1 MEQQNANTSPRKGKQ
16 LNRDER
22 IQIEVLLKR
31 GSSPKQIASLLGRH
45 VRTIEREVGRG
56 SVEHLHSDLTRSAV
70 YSSDRGEAVHR
81 LNATAK
87 GPPLKLGRHYQTAE
101 FIRFYIVEKRFS
113 PDVVA
118 GLMKQQAMACTLCTK
133 TIYSYIEDGWI
144 AGVTNESLWEKR
156 KRRRKTHKRLFR
168 RAKRAASAGRGI
180 ADRPSAVS
188 ARAEFGH
195 WEIDL
200 IVSGKDTGP
209 GALMTLVERKTRK
222 VIVRKLKDRTQQSVT
237 QALNGI
243 ERSMGK
249 EAFRTFFKSIS
260 ADNGSEFLHAEA
272 LETSALGGHRRTRL
286 YYAHP
291 YASWERGS
299 NENTNRIIRRFLP
312 KGISLSR
319 VTRPALEQIEDWI
332 NTCPRRI
339 LGFKTA
345 EELFIQEIAA

>member
-87 GPPLKLGRHYQTAE
+87 GPPLKLGRHYQTAG

-118 GLMKQQAMACTLCTK
+118 GLMKQQA
-133 TIYSYIEDGWI
+133 
-144 AGVTNESLWEKR
+144 NELLWEKR

-168 RAKRAASAGRGI
+168 RAKRVASAGRGI

-188 ARAEFGH
+188 TRAEFGH

-249 EAFRTFFKSIS
+249 EAFRAFFKSIT

-272 LETSALGGHRRTRL
+272 LETSVLGSHRRTRL

-299 NENTNRIIRRFLP
+299 NENANRIIRRFLP
-312 KGISLSR
+312 KGTSLSR
-319 VTRPALEQIEDWI
+319 VTRAALE
-332 NTCPRRI
+332 
-339 LGFKTA
+339 
-345 EELFIQEIAA
+345 